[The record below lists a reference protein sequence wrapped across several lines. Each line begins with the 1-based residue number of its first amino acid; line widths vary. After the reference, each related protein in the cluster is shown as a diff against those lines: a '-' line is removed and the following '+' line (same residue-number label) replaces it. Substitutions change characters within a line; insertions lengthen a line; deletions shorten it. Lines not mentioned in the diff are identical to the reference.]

1 MPPAPRADPTGGRAG
16 MGSRRGSSQH
26 ARWSR
31 LRDEVHDYFVLRQ
44 ALLPW
49 TQVIS
54 RRFKLAVGIGFAVG
68 AGLVGGFA
76 PVVRYEAGQVAG
88 RYGGTLSIERVVPT
102 WRGARLRGIDVTLAD
117 VPSVK
122 IHLDEVEVAFGSGGR
137 KVELRGGT
145 ISALGPRER
154 ILREAETWR
163 ARHPPAVTSAGSG
176 GAALRTELAGLNVSW
191 KNDAQAPTE
200 AVSASEVSFS
210 RVDDRLAVSAGDASV
225 VVGRAN
231 VDIKKGRIEL
241 VRQAGGG
248 YRIGALGTEG
258 LEAQLAVPHG
268 KADAAVAAVEPSGRS
283 KAAGALRAGLVG
295 VARALDA
302 VLEPSAKI
310 QLAGV
315 HARVRYHEE
324 SVTLGPGQLTVTHAD
339 GHLILDLSPELRAP
353 VRAAG
358 GEATER
364 EEPLTFRLSLPLGDA
379 PEEVV
384 ADIRGGP
391 IWLSSLGVKEGDF
404 GLFDVARA
412 SLVTRSHL
420 VLAADGE
427 SVRLDG
433 EGKAHN
439 LSLRSAGLSDEPIA
453 GLELAFRAKGEMR
466 LDGSRVRVEAG
477 EVDLGA
483 IRLSIQGEYE
493 RVKDAH
499 RVRGTFEVPITACQ
513 SMLDS
518 IPKGLIPKLKGMRIA
533 GSYALKGK
541 ANVDTGHLDRGFVV
555 DWDTGNTCRVTEAPP
570 EINVE
575 RFQKPFTRTA
585 YDGDGRA
592 FALEAG
598 PGTATWAPLGS
609 TSKFMEVAV
618 LTTEDGGFR
627 RHHGFDQEAI
637 KNSIREN
644 IRKKRFVRGASTI
657 SMQLAKNLYL
667 DRGKNLSRKLQE
679 AILTMYLEQALTKEQ
694 ILELYFNIVEFG
706 PNLYGIGPAAR
717 HYFNGPAADL
727 SLGQALYISSI
738 MPNPKVQHF
747 GAGGAVVP
755 GWMDY
760 LRKLMKIAH
769 KRNNITDE
777 ELDEGLKETV
787 ILGSPSPH
795 RDKSPHSVG
804 EGDLPEPFGG
814 SEGDISP

>member
-1 MPPAPRADPTGGRAG
+1 
-16 MGSRRGSSQH
+16 
-26 ARWSR
+26 
-31 LRDEVHDYFVLRQ
+31 
-44 ALLPW
+44 
-49 TQVIS
+49 
-54 RRFKLAVGIGFAVG
+54 
-68 AGLVGGFA
+68 
-76 PVVRYEAGQVAG
+76 
-88 RYGGTLSIERVVPT
+88 
-102 WRGARLRGIDVTLAD
+102 
-117 VPSVK
+117 
-122 IHLDEVEVAFGSGGR
+122 VEVAFSRAGR
-137 KVELRGGT
+137 KIELRGGT

-154 ILREAETWR
+154 LLREAETWR
-163 ARHPPAVTSAGSG
+163 ARHPLPASPAGASGSA
-176 GAALRTELAGLNVSW
+176 RTELAGLNLSW

-200 AVSASEVSFS
+200 AVSASDVSFS
-210 RVDDRLAVSAGDASV
+210 RAEDRLAVSAGDASV

-231 VDIKKGRIEL
+231 VDIKKGRLEL

-248 YRIGALGTEG
+248 YRIGALGAEG
-258 LEAQLAVPHG
+258 LEAQLAVPQG
-268 KADAAVAAVEPSGRS
+268 KGDAVAAAEPLGRS
-283 KAAGALRAGLVG
+283 RAAGALRAGLLG
-295 VARALDA
+295 MARALDA
-302 VLEPSAKI
+302 ALEPTAKI

-315 HARVRYHEE
+315 HARVRYHDE
-324 SVTLGPGQLTVTHAD
+324 SVTLGPGQLAVTHAD
-339 GHLILDLSPELRAP
+339 GHLVLDLSPELRAP
-353 VRAAG
+353 VRGASAD
-358 GEATER
+358 APER
-364 EEPLTFRLSLPLGDA
+364 EEPLTFRLSVPLSDA
-379 PEEVV
+379 PEEIV

-433 EGKAHN
+433 EGKGHN
-439 LSLRSAGLSDEPIA
+439 LSLRSTALSDEPVA

-466 LDGSRVRVEAG
+466 LDGSRVRVDAG

-483 IRLSIQGEYE
+483 IRLSVQGEYE

-499 RVRGTFEVPITACQ
+499 RLRGTFEVPITACQ

-541 ANVDTGHLDRGFVV
+541 ANVDTAHLDRSFVV
-555 DWDTGNTCRVTEAPP
+555 DWDTGNTCRVVEAPP

-585 YDGDGRA
+585 YDGDGRP

-694 ILELYFNIVEFG
+694 VLELYFNVVEFG
-706 PNLYGIGPAAR
+706 PNLYGIGPASR
-717 HYFNGPAADL
+717 HYFNAPAADL

-769 KRNNITDE
+769 QRNNLTDE

-787 ILGSPSPH
+787 VLGSPSPH
-795 RDKSPHSVG
+795 RDKSPHAVG
-804 EGDLPEPFGG
+804 DGDLLDPNAG
-814 SEGDISP
+814 SEGDFR

>member
-1 MPPAPRADPTGGRAG
+1 
-16 MGSRRGSSQH
+16 
-26 ARWSR
+26 
-31 LRDEVHDYFVLRQ
+31 
-44 ALLPW
+44 
-49 TQVIS
+49 VIS

-76 PVVRYEAGQVAG
+76 PVVRYEADQVAG
-88 RYGGTLSIERVVPT
+88 RYGGSLTIEKVVPT
-102 WRGARLRGIDVTLAD
+102 WRGARLRGVDIALAD

-122 IHLDEVEVAFGSGGR
+122 VHLDEVEVAFGTKGK

-163 ARHPPAVTSAGSG
+163 ARHPPAAGASG
-176 GAALRTELAGLNVSW
+176 GAAAGVHTEVAGLSVSW

-210 RVDDRLAVSAGDASV
+210 RAEDKLGIYAADASIV
-225 VVGRAN
+225 IGRAN
-231 VDIKKGRIEL
+231 IDIKKGRIEL
-241 VRQAGGG
+241 VRQAAGG

-258 LEAQLAVPHG
+258 LEAQLAVPTG
-268 KADAAVAAVEPSGRS
+268 KADAGRGVGEPSTRTG
-283 KAAGALRAGLVG
+283 AAGVLRAALLG
-295 VARALDA
+295 VAHALDA
-302 VLEPSAKI
+302 ALEPAAKI
-310 QLAGV
+310 QLGGV
-315 HARVRYHEE
+315 HARVRYHDE
-324 SVTLGPGQLTVTHAD
+324 SVNLGPGQLTVARSD
-339 GHLILDLSPELRAP
+339 DQLVVDLSPELRAP
-353 VRAAG
+353 RPPTSPDTG
-358 GEATER
+358 DHEEA
-364 EEPLTFRLSLPLGDA
+364 LTFRLAVPLREG
-379 PEEVV
+379 P
-384 ADIRGGP
+384 ADIIADVRGGP

-412 SLVTRSHL
+412 SLVTRSHV
-420 VLAADGE
+420 VLSGDGE
-427 SVRLDG
+427 SLRLDG
-433 EGKAHN
+433 EGKVHN
-439 LSLRSAGLSDEPIA
+439 LSLRSAALSDEPVA
-453 GLELAFRAKGEMR
+453 GLELAFRAKGELR
-466 LDGSRVRVEAG
+466 LDGSRVRIDAG
-477 EVDLGA
+477 EIDLGA
-483 IRLSIQGEYE
+483 IRAAIRGDYE

-518 IPKGLIPKLKGMRIA
+518 IPKGLIPKLKGMRMA
-533 GSYALKGK
+533 GSFALKGK
-541 ANVDTGHLDRGFVV
+541 ANVDTAHLDRGFSI
-555 DWDTGNTCRVTEAPP
+555 DWDTGNTCRVIEATP

-585 YDGDGRA
+585 YDGDGRP
-592 FALEAG
+592 FSLEAG
-598 PGTATWAPLGS
+598 PGTASWAPLGAI
-609 TSKFMEVAV
+609 SKFMEVAV

-627 RHHGFDQEAI
+627 RHHGFDSEAI

-717 HYFNGPAADL
+717 HYFNAPAADL
-727 SLGQALYISSI
+727 SIGQALYISSI
-738 MPNPKVQHF
+738 MPSPKIQHF

-769 KRNNITDE
+769 DRHNLTDE
-777 ELDEGLKETV
+777 ELDEGLRETV
-787 ILGSPSPH
+787 VLGSPSPH
-795 RDKSPHSVG
+795 RDKSAHTVG
-804 EGDLPEPFGG
+804 DGELPDPRGFENDLAP
-814 SEGDISP
+814 

>member
-1 MPPAPRADPTGGRAG
+1 M
-16 MGSRRGSSQH
+16 
-26 ARWSR
+26 
-31 LRDEVHDYFVLRQ
+31 
-44 ALLPW
+44 
-49 TQVIS
+49 IS

-76 PVVRYEAGQVAG
+76 PVVRYEAAQAAE
-88 RYGGTLSIERVVPT
+88 RYGGTLSIDQVVPT
-102 WRGARLRGIDVTLAD
+102 WRGARLRGVEVALAD

-122 IHLDEVEVAFGSGGR
+122 IHLDEVEVAFSAAGR
-137 KVELRGGT
+137 KVDLRGGT
-145 ISALGPRER
+145 IAALGPRER
-154 ILREAETWR
+154 ILHEAEAWR
-163 ARHPPAVTSAGSG
+163 ARHPPPASTGGSAGSP
-176 GAALRTELAGLNVSW
+176 LRTELAGLNVSW

-200 AVSASEVSFS
+200 ALSASDVSFS

-225 VVGRAN
+225 VIGRAN

-241 VRQAGGG
+241 VRQPGGG

-258 LEAQLAVPHG
+258 LEAQLAVPPG
-268 KADAAVAAVEPSGRS
+268 KGDSAVAAAEPASRS
-283 KAAGALRAGLVG
+283 RAAGALRAGLLG

-302 VLEPSAKI
+302 ALEPTAKI

-315 HARVRYHEE
+315 HARVRYHED
-324 SVTLGPGQLTVTHAD
+324 SVTLGPGQLAVTHAD
-339 GHLILDLSPELRAP
+339 GHLVLDLSPELRAP
-353 VRAAG
+353 AHGAAG
-358 GEATER
+358 DGPER
-364 EEPLTFRLSLPLGDA
+364 EEPLTFRLSVPLSDA
-379 PEEVV
+379 PEEIV

-427 SVRLDG
+427 SLRLDG

-439 LSLRSAGLSDEPIA
+439 LSLRSAALSDEPVA
-453 GLELAFRAKGEMR
+453 GLELAFRAKGEVH
-466 LDGSRVRVEAG
+466 LDGSRVRVDAG

-483 IRLSIQGEYE
+483 IRLSLQGEYE
-493 RVKDAH
+493 RVKDAY

-518 IPKGLIPKLKGMRIA
+518 IPKGLIPKLKGMHIA

-541 ANVDTGHLDRGFVV
+541 ANVDTAHLDRGFVV

-585 YDGDGRA
+585 YDGEGRP
-592 FALEAG
+592 FQLETG
-598 PGTATWAPLGS
+598 PGTASWAPLSS

-717 HYFNGPAADL
+717 HYFSAPAADL

-747 GAGGAVVP
+747 GAGGAVIP

-769 KRNNITDE
+769 QRSNLTDE

-787 ILGSPSPH
+787 VLGSPSPH
-795 RDKSPHSVG
+795 RDKSPHAVG
-804 EGDLPEPFGG
+804 DGDLPDPANG
-814 SEGDISP
+814 SEGDFP